1 MPILSSKFLINI
13 SISSSIWRHYTP
25 EMKNL
30 KIKDFLCQSTND
42 THAMNGY
49 KYNTVY
55 AQIFVDWNIFVDWYF
70 LFESSSHAKLLCN
83 HESITSHPIERR
95 GRRNG
100 VSHNSDNNWE
110 HITRLQFEASSHVFT
125 K

>member
-1 MPILSSKFLINI
+1 
-13 SISSSIWRHYTP
+13 
-25 EMKNL
+25 MKNL

-70 LFESSSHAKLLCN
+70 LFESSSHA
-83 HESITSHPIERR
+83 
-95 GRRNG
+95 